1 MGFEVV
7 KVGLA
12 LLIVLAGIYVLMR
25 FLKGRVFPSKGIIEM
40 IHYQPFGPK
49 KGIAVVKVLKDY
61 LVVGVAEENISL
73 LSRLNPAD
81 VQEAFPHEPPA
92 APEPGARI
100 RDLMKR
106 GFFVLA
112 CAAGALGGLLLL
124 AGPAAAQT
132 PAPPAPGGGLFGLN
146 TPMEILLFLTLL
158 AILPSILVMV
168 TSFTRIVVVLSFLRQ
183 ALGTPQVPPTQVVIG
198 LSLFITLFIM
208 SPVIDRIYAEAYM
221 PYTKKEINAEDA
233 LGRAGVP
240 LKEFM
245 LRQTKEKDLAL
256 FLKMSRLERP
266 ATPMDLPLR
275 VVVPAFAIGE
285 LKKAFEIG
293 FLIFLPFLVI
303 DMVVASILLSMGM
316 MMLPP
321 VTISMPF
328 KLLLFVL
335 VDGWDLLIGSL
346 VGGYR

>member
-7 KVGLA
+7 KVALA
-12 LLIVLAGIYVLMR
+12 LLVVLGGIYVLMR
-25 FLKGRVFPSKGIIEM
+25 FLKQRVFPQKGVIEM
-40 IHYQPFGPK
+40 LHYQPFGPK
-49 KGIAVVKVLKDY
+49 KGIAIVKVVREY
-61 LVVGVAEENISL
+61 MVIGVTDENISL
-73 LSRLNPAD
+73 LSKLNPAD
-81 VQEAFPHEPPA
+81 VQEALPQEALPV
-92 APEPGARI
+92 PEPGTRI

-106 GFFVLA
+106 GFFVALLVP
-112 CAAGALGGLLLL
+112 GALLGMAAL
-124 AGPAAAQT
+124 PASSYAQ
-132 PAPPAPGGGLFGLN
+132 PAPPAAPTGSLFGLS
-146 TPMEILLFLTLL
+146 TPIEIMLFLTLL
-158 AILPSILVMV
+158 SILPSILVMV

-198 LSLFITLFIM
+198 LSLFITFFIM
-208 SPVIDRIYAEAYM
+208 SPVIDRIYSEAYT

-233 LGRAGVP
+233 LSRAGVP

-245 LRQTKEKDLAL
+245 LKQTKEKDLAL
-256 FLKMSRLERP
+256 FLKMSKLERP
-266 ATPMDLPLR
+266 ARPMDLPMR
-275 VVVPAFAIGE
+275 VVIPAFAIGE

-303 DMVVASILLSMGM
+303 DMVVSSILLSMGM

-321 VTISMPF
+321 VMISMPF